1 MRKIKTFESFE
12 KDIDTWG
19 LSKQYLFETCNIQEV
34 LDMLLRIA
42 YEIYENPKSDFD
54 EEEDGQLLLIVNIS
68 FGGGNYASTQFDKDI
83 LAKMSVGFEDLT
95 WQFEEPV
102 DNEFFERNQ
111 NGDIEMGM
119 DIGVVYNV
127 GSWDPTLLDEDT
139 ANAHGLISENLP
151 EWNIDT
157 VNSWD
162 L

>member
-12 KDIDTWG
+12 KDIAWG

-54 EEEDGQLLLIVNIS
+54 EEEDGQLLLIVSIS

-83 LAKMSVGFEDLT
+83 LAKMSVGFEDLA

-119 DIGVVYNV
+119 DIGVVYTV

-151 EWNIDT
+151 EWNIDM
-157 VNSWD
+157 VNGWD

>member
-1 MRKIKTFESFE
+1 
-12 KDIDTWG
+12 
-19 LSKQYLFETCNIQEV
+19 
-34 LDMLLRIA
+34 MLLRIA

-54 EEEDGQLLLIVNIS
+54 EEEDGQLLLIVSIS

-83 LAKMSVGFEDLT
+83 LAKMSVGFEDLA

-119 DIGVVYNV
+119 DIGVVYTV

-151 EWNIDT
+151 EWNIDM
-157 VNSWD
+157 VNGWD

>member
-12 KDIDTWG
+12 KDTDTGG

-42 YEIYENPKSDFD
+42 YEIYENPKSDFE
-54 EEEDGQLLLIVNIS
+54 EEEDGQLLLIVNIN
-68 FGGGNYASTQFDKDI
+68 FGGGNQASAQFDQDI
-83 LAKMSVGFEDLT
+83 LKRMSVGFEDLA
-95 WQFEEPV
+95 WQFEGPV

-127 GSWDPTLLDEDT
+127 GSWDPTLLDDDT
-139 ANAHGLISENLP
+139 SNAYGLISDNLP
-151 EWNIDT
+151 EWNIDP
-157 VNSWD
+157 VNGWD

>member
-12 KDIDTWG
+12 KDTDTGG
-19 LSKQYLFETCNIQEV
+19 LSRQYLFETCNIQEV
-34 LDMLLRIA
+34 LDMLLRVA
-42 YEIYENPKSDFD
+42 YEIYENPKSDFE

-68 FGGGNYASTQFDKDI
+68 FGGGNFASTQFDTKI
-83 LAKMSVGFEDLT
+83 LRNMSVGFEDLA

-127 GSWDPTLLDEDT
+127 GGWDPTLLDEDT
-139 ANAHGLISENLP
+139 SNACGLISDNLP

-157 VNSWD
+157 VNGWD